1 MDFSLTEEQKMLQT
15 TVRDFAREKVEPIAD
30 QMEQAEEFP
39 WGNFK
44 LMGKLGL
51 FGLLHPPEYGGGGSD
66 HISFVIATE
75 ELARACAS
83 TADVMLAQNACMGR
97 IYREGTEE
105 QRMKYLPPLIQ
116 GEKVG
121 ADALTEAEAGSDI
134 GNMQATAVRDG
145 NHYIINGTKIFITN
159 APVSD
164 VVTFCATL
172 PGQGKRGITGF
183 IVEEG
188 TPGFKK
194 GVKYNKVGLRSA
206 VTGELVFEDCR
217 IPVSN
222 RLGEEGQGFKAILTN
237 IDYTRIGISAQ
248 ALGIARA
255 VLEGSIEYSKQRVQF
270 GRPICEN
277 QAIQWMLADMA
288 TELEQARLLTYEAAY
303 LADQGMPFTKIVAM
317 AKLSASEL
325 CMKAAV
331 QGVQIFGG
339 YGYMMDSPMQRYFR
353 DAKITTIYEG
363 TSEIQRLVIARHLL
377 R

>member
-1 MDFSLTEEQKMLQT
+1 M
-15 TVRDFAREKVEPIAD
+15 
-30 QMEQAEEFP
+30 
-39 WGNFK
+39 
-44 LMGKLGL
+44 
-51 FGLLHPPEYGGGGSD
+51 
-66 HISFVIATE
+66 
-75 ELARACAS
+75 
-83 TADVMLAQNACMGR
+83 
-97 IYREGTEE
+97 
-105 QRMKYLPPLIQ
+105 
-116 GEKVG
+116 
-121 ADALTEAEAGSDI
+121 
-134 GNMQATAVRDG
+134 
-145 NHYIINGTKIFITN
+145 
-159 APVSD
+159 
-164 VVTFCATL
+164 
-172 PGQGKRGITGF
+172 
-183 IVEEG
+183 EEG

-206 VTGELVFEDCR
+206 VTGELVFEDCP

-237 IDYTRIGISAQ
+237 IDYTRIGIAAQ

-255 VLEGSIEYSKQRVQF
+255 VLERSIEYSKQRVQF

-277 QAIQWMLADMA
+277 QAIQWMLADIA
-288 TELEQARLLTYEAAY
+288 TEIEQARLLTYEAAY
-303 LADQGMPFTKIVAM
+303 LADQGLPFTKVVAM

>member
-1 MDFSLTEEQKMLQT
+1 MLQT

-51 FGLLHPPEYGGGGSD
+51 FGLLYSPECGGEGSD
-66 HISFVIATE
+66 HISFAIVTE

-255 VLEGSIEYSKQRVQF
+255 VLERSIEYSKQRVQF

>member
-1 MDFSLTEEQKMLQT
+1 MDFSLSEEQKMLQA
-15 TVRDFAREKVEPIAD
+15 TVRDFAKERVEPVAD
-30 QMEQAEEFP
+30 EIEQAEEFP
-39 WGNFK
+39 RENFRF
-44 LMGKLGL
+44 MGELGL
-51 FGLLHPPEYGGGGSD
+51 FGILYPPEYGGGGGD
-66 HISFVIATE
+66 HISLVVAVE

-83 TADVMLAQNACMGR
+83 TADVMLSQNACMGR
-97 IYREGTEE
+97 ICHEGNEE
-105 QRMKYLPPLIQ
+105 QKKKYLPQLIR

-134 GNMQATAVRDG
+134 GNMQVTAVRDG
-145 NHYIINGTKIFITN
+145 DHYIINGTKIFITN

-164 VVTFCATL
+164 IVTFCATL
-172 PGQGKRGITGF
+172 PGQGRRGITGF
-183 IVEEG
+183 IVEDG

-194 GVKYNKVGLRSA
+194 GVKYSKVGLRSA
-206 VTGELVFEDCR
+206 VTGELIFEDCR
-217 IPVSN
+217 LPVSN
-222 RLGEEGQGFKAILTN
+222 RLGEEGQGLKAILTN

-248 ALGIARA
+248 ALGITRA
-255 VLEGSIEYSKQRVQF
+255 VLEKSIDYSKQRVQF
-270 GRPICEN
+270 GKPICEN
-277 QAIQWMLADMA
+277 QAIQWILADIA

-303 LADQGMPFTKIVAM
+303 LADQGLPFTKTVAM

-377 R
+377 K